1 MAADNHRHA
10 ETPPQHILHVQLF
23 LYLSL
28 MDKYLNKKKSKC
40 PKKSLFSNCRSFLFC
55 FWSTKQSRITEH

>member
-1 MAADNHRHA
+1 MATDNHRHA

-28 MDKYLNKKKSKC
+28 MD
-40 PKKSLFSNCRSFLFC
+40 
-55 FWSTKQSRITEH
+55 